1 VTRVGSPVVASGVFL
16 VGAAML
22 PWLVQPYTLTVLA
35 RIMALGLL
43 AASVAVLVGHG
54 GLPSLGQVAPYAVG
68 AYTTALLARAGHT
81 TGPWQLLVAV
91 VAAAAFSLL
100 VGAALVRTRA
110 VVFLMVTLAVGQLTA
125 AAAEQWRAVTG
136 GTDGLAGIPAVTL
149 WPGGEP
155 LSVVGRY
162 WYVLACTSLV
172 LAVVWWLLQ
181 SPAGLLLRGVR
192 DNESRMHAS
201 GHRVSMVLL
210 VAYTGAGALAGVGGH
225 LLVGTQRYVSPGDIG
240 FQISALVLL
249 AVIIGGTH
257 SLAGAMAGAAL
268 LLTVRDWAAATIAGH
283 GPLLLG
289 AVFIAAVYLL
299 PRGLAGLRPDLA
311 AVIRRSRHLT
321 HILARRRDPA

>member
-1 VTRVGSPVVASGVFL
+1 VRRVGSAAVPPGVLLVA
-16 VGAAML
+16 AAML

-68 AYTTALLARAGHT
+68 AYTTAVLAGAGYT

-91 VAAAAFSLL
+91 AAAAAFSLL

-125 AAAEQWRAVTG
+125 VAAEQWRTVTG
-136 GTDGLAGIPAVTL
+136 GTDGLAGIPAVAL

-162 WYVLACTSLV
+162 WYVLACTAAA
-172 LAVVWWLLQ
+172 LAIVWWLLR

-192 DNESRMHAS
+192 DNETRMHAS
-201 GHRVSMVLL
+201 GHRVSTVLL

-225 LLVGTQRYVSPGDIG
+225 LLVSTQRYVSPGDIG

-268 LLTVRDWAAATIAGH
+268 VLTVRDWAAATIAGH

-299 PRGLAGLRPDLA
+299 PRGLAGLRPDLRGLF
-311 AVIRRSRHLT
+311 RRSRR
-321 HILARRRDPA
+321 LAHPPVHRRDAA